1 MAADQE
7 AHSQPTIDSRT
18 IWSMNA
24 LLSPQSAAGLSR
36 LSTVIEIVLPV
47 YNEQRVLEAS
57 VRRLRSY
64 LDRSIP
70 FASVVTIAD
79 NASTD
84 GTWAI
89 ASQLASSTPGVR
101 AVRLEQ
107 KGRGRALR
115 SAWMASDA
123 EVVAYMDV
131 DLSTDLG
138 ALLPLVAPLISGH
151 SDVAIGTRL
160 AAGARVVRG
169 PKRELISR
177 TYNLMVKATLRSR
190 FSDAQCGFKALR
202 RDAATSLL
210 PLIED
215 NEWFFDTEL
224 LLLAERNGLRIHE
237 VPVDWVDDADSR
249 VHIASTA
256 KNDVLGLARMARGFA
271 AGRGRAAEAGASAL
285 NDEVDEVT
293 RFAGVGL
300 ASTVAYLIL
309 FALFRPVFQLYV
321 ANLVALAACTVA
333 NTAAHARFTF
343 GARGP
348 FRFRDQL
355 GGGAVAFAT
364 CAALTSVALFIVD
377 LWPGASLG
385 ADLVAVTAGTAV
397 AALVRFIVLRSWS
410 FRCHTR
416 SHQPS
421 TPQSV
426 RRSPQS

>member
-1 MAADQE
+1 MATDQG
-7 AHSQPTIDSRT
+7 AHSRPTTGSRT
-18 IWSMNA
+18 IESMHA
-24 LLSPQSAAGLSR
+24 LLSPHSEAQVGR
-36 LSTVIEIVLPV
+36 LATVIEIVLPV
-47 YNEQRVLEAS
+47 YNEQRVLESS

-64 LDRSIP
+64 LDQFIP

-84 GTWAI
+84 GTWPI
-89 ASQLASSTPGVR
+89 ASQLAESIPGVR
-101 AVRLEQ
+101 ATRLDQ

-115 SAWMASDA
+115 STWMASDA
-123 EVVAYMDV
+123 QVVAYMDI

-160 AAGARVVRG
+160 AAGSRVVRG

-202 RDAATSLL
+202 REAAVSLL

-256 KNDVLGLARMARGFA
+256 KNDIVGLARMARGFA
-271 AGRGRAAEAGASAL
+271 AGRGRAPEAAPI
-285 NDEVDEVT
+285 DDVDEVS
-293 RFAGVGL
+293 RFAGVGV
-300 ASTVAYLIL
+300 ASTAAYLVL
-309 FALFRPVFQLYV
+309 FALLRRGLGASG
-321 ANLVALAACTVA
+321 ANLVALGLCTMA
-333 NTAAHARFTF
+333 NTVAHARFTF

-348 FRFRDQL
+348 FRVRDQAI
-355 GGGAVAFAT
+355 GAAVVFLT
-364 CAALTSVALFIVD
+364 CAALTSVGLLLVG
-377 LWPGASLG
+377 LWPAASLG
-385 ADLVAVTAGTAV
+385 ADLVAVTIGTAI
-397 AALVRFIVLRSWS
+397 AALIRFIGLRAWS
-410 FRCHTR
+410 FRSHTR
-416 SHQPS
+416 TRHRLKSPS
-421 TPQSV
+421 TPRSTQS
-426 RRSPQS
+426 